1 MAFPANQTPAVKQLP
16 SKIAVVGGAGHVGA
30 PLALVLAQAGYQV
43 LIHDINR
50 QSMDKMAN
58 GKMPFYEK
66 SGERLLREMLRRGR
80 LEFSDQ
86 PKSIRAARTI
96 ILTVGTPI
104 DEFHNP
110 VTSLLTR
117 CLDSLLPH
125 LCAGALL
132 VLRSTVAPG
141 TTLFLKRHIQQKRPD
156 LFLSFCPERVVQGQA
171 IEEIQSL
178 PQIISGTSPEAVRRA
193 QKLFRNIA
201 TKTVKMSPREAEY
214 AKLICNAYRYIQF
227 AATNQLYM
235 MVQSAG
241 LDYHRLLDGMKDGY
255 PRMAGIPRAGFAAGP
270 CLMKDT
276 MQLFAFEKHN
286 FALGQVAMTINEG
299 LPDYLVSKL
308 AQSRSLGGQ
317 KVGIL
322 GMAFK
327 AESDDIRDS
336 LSFKLRKILRFA
348 GAQVFCADPYVNDKS
363 LVHPREILQRCHI
376 VILGVPHRAYQKLKI
391 PSRITVVDPW
401 GFLRNS
407 AGV

>member
-1 MAFPANQTPAVKQLP
+1 LKQPP

-30 PLALVLAQAGYQV
+30 PLALVLAQAGHQV
-43 LIHDINR
+43 LIQDINR

-66 SGERLLREMLRRGR
+66 GGEHLLREMLRRGR

-86 PKSIRAARTI
+86 PKLIRAARTI

-110 VTSLLTR
+110 VTSLLIR
-117 CLDSLLPH
+117 CLESLEPH
-125 LCAGALL
+125 LAPGAL
-132 VLRSTVAPG
+132 VILRSTVAPG
-141 TTLFLKRHIQQKRPD
+141 TTEFLARHFREKRLK
-156 LFLSFCPERVVQGQA
+156 LLLAFCPERVVQGQA
-171 IEEIQSL
+171 IEEIQTL
-178 PQIISGTSPEAVRRA
+178 PQIVSGTSPEAIRRA
-193 QKLFRNIA
+193 ERLFGKIA
-201 TKTVKMSPREAEY
+201 QKTVRMSPREAEY

-235 MVQSAG
+235 MVESAG
-241 LDYHRLLDGMKDGY
+241 LNYHRLLEGMKDGY

-286 FALGQVAMTINEG
+286 FALGQVAMAINEG
-299 LPDYLVSKL
+299 LPDYLVSRL
-308 AQSRSLGGQ
+308 ATTHDLTRST
-317 KVGIL
+317 VGIL

-327 AESDDIRDS
+327 PDSDDVRDA
-336 LSFKLRKILRFA
+336 LSFKLRKIFRFA
-348 GAQVFCADPYVNDKS
+348 GAKVFCADPYVNDKS
-363 LVHPREILQRCHI
+363 LVCPREILKRCRI

-391 PSRITVVDPW
+391 PSRITLVDPW
-401 GFLRNS
+401 GFFQNP
-407 AGV
+407 AGT